1 LPQVSAT
8 VKGFSVPGEMAMVT
22 AGFKGFSVAVLPG
35 SPPVEVHLKRSAR
48 ARRFSLR
55 VSRLDGK
62 VTLSMPL
69 RAREGEALAFLK
81 GQEGWLRD
89 TLQAMPG
96 AARRPVGLGSVIP
109 VEGRDLL
116 MSPGSGRGVRVEG
129 DRLLIP
135 GDPATAGP
143 RVAAWLKV
151 LARDRLARASTRYAG
166 LLGRNYSALA
176 LRDTRSRWG
185 SCSPDGRLMY
195 SWRLI
200 MAPPAVLSYVAAHE
214 VAHLVELNHS
224 PAYWAVVDRIYPGW
238 QAQRAWLHDQGQS
251 LHRLRFQD

>member
-1 LPQVSAT
+1 MP
-8 VKGFSVPGEMAMVT
+8 
-22 AGFKGFSVAVLPG
+22 VLPG

-62 VTLSMPL
+62 VTLSIP
-69 RAREGEALAFLK
+69 ARSREAEAMAFLR
-81 GQEGWLRD
+81 GQEGWLRQ
-89 TLQAMPG
+89 TLSAIPE
-96 AARRPVGLGSVIP
+96 AALRPVGLGAMVP
-109 VEGRDLL
+109 VEGLPLL
-116 MSPGSGRGVRVEG
+116 LAPGSGRGLRVEG
-129 DRLLIP
+129 ERLLVP
-135 GDPATAGP
+135 GDPATAGA

-151 LARDRLARASTRYAG
+151 LARDRLAAASTRYAAEV
-166 LLGRNYSALA
+166 GRSYSSLA

-200 MAPPAVLSYVAAHE
+200 LAPPPVLDYVAAHE

-224 PAYWAVVDRIYPGW
+224 PAYWRVVTGICPDWRQHRG
-238 QAQRAWLHDQGQS
+238 WLHQHGS
-251 LHRLRFQD
+251 TLHRFRFQD

>member
-1 LPQVSAT
+1 MP
-8 VKGFSVPGEMAMVT
+8 
-22 AGFKGFSVAVLPG
+22 VLPG
-35 SPPVEVHLKRSAR
+35 PPPLEVHLKRSAR
-48 ARRFSLR
+48 ARRFLLR

-69 RAREGEALAFLK
+69 RAREAEALAFLK
-81 GQEGWLRD
+81 GHEDWLRQ
-89 TLQAMPG
+89 TLQAMPLS
-96 AARRPVGLGSVIP
+96 ALQPVGLGSVIP
-109 VEGRDLL
+109 VEGRALL
-116 MSPGSGRGVRVEG
+116 LSPGTGRAVRAEG

-135 GDPATAGP
+135 GDPAAAGA

-151 LARDRLARASTRYAG
+151 LARASTHYAG
-166 LLGRNYSALA
+166 LVDRSYSQLA

-200 MAPPAVLSYVAAHE
+200 MAPPLVLDYVAAHE
-214 VAHLVELNHS
+214 VAHLVEMNHS
-224 PAYWAVVDRIYPGW
+224 PAYWAVVSRICPDW
-238 QAQRAWLHDQGQS
+238 RTQRAWVHTNGQS

>member
-1 LPQVSAT
+1 
-8 VKGFSVPGEMAMVT
+8 M
-22 AGFKGFSVAVLPG
+22 AVLPG

-81 GQEGWLRD
+81 GHEGWLRD
-89 TLQAMPG
+89 TLKGMPDS
-96 AARRPVGLGSVIP
+96 ARTPVTIGSVIP
-109 VEGRDLL
+109 VEGCALSL
-116 MSPGSGRGVRVEG
+116 APGTGRGIRVEEG
-129 DRLLIP
+129 RLLIP
-135 GDPATAGP
+135 GDPASAGP
-143 RVAAWLKV
+143 RLAAWLKV
-151 LARDRLARASTRYAG
+151 LARDRLARASTHYAG
-166 LLGRNYSALA
+166 LVGRSYTSLA

-200 MAPPAVLSYVAAHE
+200 MAPPAVLDYVAAHE

-224 PAYWAVVDRIYPGW
+224 AAYWAVVDRIYPGW
-238 QAQRAWLHDQGQS
+238 EVQRKWLHTHGRT

>member
-1 LPQVSAT
+1 MP
-8 VKGFSVPGEMAMVT
+8 
-22 AGFKGFSVAVLPG
+22 VLSG
-35 SPPVEVHLKRSAR
+35 TPPVEVHLKRSSR

-81 GQEGWLRD
+81 GNEGWLRQ
-89 TLQAMPG
+89 TLSAMPASSLQAVSHG
-96 AARRPVGLGSVIP
+96 AVIP
-109 VEGRDLL
+109 VEGSHLTL
-116 MSPGSGRGVRVEG
+116 TAATGRGVRADG
-129 DRLLIP
+129 DRLLVP
-135 GDPATAGP
+135 GDPATVGP

-151 LARDRLARASTRYAG
+151 LARDRLASASTRYAG
-166 LLGRNYSALA
+166 LLGRRYTSLA
-176 LRDTRSRWG
+176 IRDTRSRWG

-200 MAPPAVLSYVAAHE
+200 LAPPQVLDYVAAHE

-224 PAYWAVVDRIYPGW
+224 PAYWRVVTGLCPDWKRH
-238 QAQRAWLHDQGQS
+238 RDWLKANGS
-251 LHRLRFQD
+251 TLHGFRFQD

>member
-1 LPQVSAT
+1 MP
-8 VKGFSVPGEMAMVT
+8 
-22 AGFKGFSVAVLPG
+22 VLPG
-35 SPPVEVHLKRSAR
+35 PPPVEVHLKRSAQ

-81 GQEGWLRD
+81 GHEDWLRQ
-89 TLQAMPG
+89 TLQAMPLS
-96 AARRPVGLGSVIP
+96 ALQPVGIGSVVP
-109 VEGRDLL
+109 VEGRELL
-116 MSPGSGRGVRVEG
+116 LSPGTGRAVRVEG
-129 DRLLIP
+129 DRLLVP
-135 GDPATAGP
+135 GAPASAGA

-151 LARDRLARASTRYAG
+151 LARDRLAQASTHYAG
-166 LLGRNYSALA
+166 LVDRTYSQLA

-200 MAPPAVLSYVAAHE
+200 MAPPSVLDYVAAHE
-214 VAHLVELNHS
+214 VAHLVEMNHS
-224 PAYWAVVDRIYPGW
+224 PAYWVVVSRICPDW
-238 QAQRAWLHDQGQS
+238 RTQRAWVHAKGQS

>member
-1 LPQVSAT
+1 MP
-8 VKGFSVPGEMAMVT
+8 
-22 AGFKGFSVAVLPG
+22 VLPG
-35 SPPVEVHLKRSAR
+35 SPPVEVHLRRSAQ

-81 GQEGWLRD
+81 GNADWVRQ
-89 TLQAMPG
+89 TLSAMPG
-96 AARRPVGLGSVIP
+96 SLARTVQLGDAVP
-109 VEGRDLL
+109 VEGRPLRL
-116 MSPGSGRGVRVEG
+116 AAGSGRALRVEG
-129 DRLLIP
+129 DLLLVP
-135 GDPATAGP
+135 GDPQAAGA

-151 LARDRLARASTRYAG
+151 LARDRLASASTRYAG
-166 LLGRNYSALA
+166 LVDRRYAALA

-200 MAPPAVLSYVAAHE
+200 MAPPAVLDYVAAHE

-224 PAYWAVVDRIYPGW
+224 PAYWAVVSRICPDW
-238 QAQRAWLHDQGQS
+238 KAQRAWLHAEGQT

>member
-1 LPQVSAT
+1 MP
-8 VKGFSVPGEMAMVT
+8 
-22 AGFKGFSVAVLPG
+22 VLPG
-35 SPPVEVHLKRSAR
+35 PPPVEVHLKRSAR

-62 VTLSMPL
+62 VTLSVPL
-69 RAREGEALAFLK
+69 RAREGEALAFLR

-89 TLQAMPG
+89 TLRAMPES
-96 AARRPVGLGSVIP
+96 AVQPVGIGSVVS
-109 VEGRDLL
+109 VEGRDLVIAL
-116 MSPGSGRGVRVEG
+116 GTGRAIRVEG
-129 DRLLIP
+129 DQLLVP
-135 GDPATAGP
+135 GDPLSVGA

-151 LARDRLARASTRYAG
+151 LARDRLARASTHYAG
-166 LLGRNYSALA
+166 LVGRRYTRLT

-185 SCSPDGRLMY
+185 SCAPDGALMY

-200 MAPPAVLSYVAAHE
+200 MAPPSVLDYVAAHE

-224 PAYWAVVDRIYPGW
+224 PAFWAVVSRLYPSW
-238 QAQRAWLHDQGQS
+238 KAERDWLHTHGQT